1 MSNHVQ
7 LSAITEY
14 DQVVFSKHANLYTMA
29 SIKAPLRETQE
40 RESRAPINIVCVIDK
55 SGSMAGN
62 KMNLVKETLKF
73 MVEQLKSEDQLA
85 IVAFD
90 THVDTHLQFMKMDS
104 DNKKKAQRVISEL
117 KPGSQ
122 TNLSGGLF
130 EGLEM
135 LKKITNSSD
144 VASLLL
150 FTDGQCNQ
158 GITQQGEIV
167 KGVNKYLSVI
177 GKSVSIFTFGFGA
190 DHDSNMLRTIA
201 ESGYGMYYFLE
212 RSDEI
217 PQSFADCLGGL
228 LSVVAQNIKLKIE
241 TLDNGVTI
249 KALHSLHKRISESP
263 NCIELSLGDLYS
275 EEQRDVILEVYLPEL
290 RSAQDMMEVV
300 KFTLNYFDVFEGS
313 SEELETTAVVS
324 RPEVEPVNM
333 QVNYELDRQRN
344 RVEMILALQK
354 GRESAEKGDL
364 DNARKLLQAQQ
375 FHMMCSP
382 SARDNMV
389 QAINSEVLDLLN
401 NMVSPQQYSIQ
412 GMHQMNST
420 LSSITQ
426 QRSNKKSSAFTTNS
440 KSRMQEKWEEK
451 KQEKK

>member
-1 MSNHVQ
+1 MSNQVQ

-217 PQSFADCLGGL
+217 PQCKYK
-228 LSVVAQNIKLKIE
+228 V
-241 TLDNGVTI
+241 
-249 KALHSLHKRISESP
+249 
-263 NCIELSLGDLYS
+263 
-275 EEQRDVILEVYLPEL
+275 
-290 RSAQDMMEVV
+290 
-300 KFTLNYFDVFEGS
+300 
-313 SEELETTAVVS
+313 
-324 RPEVEPVNM
+324 
-333 QVNYELDRQRN
+333 VNY
-344 RVEMILALQK
+344 
-354 GRESAEKGDL
+354 
-364 DNARKLLQAQQ
+364 
-375 FHMMCSP
+375 
-382 SARDNMV
+382 
-389 QAINSEVLDLLN
+389 
-401 NMVSPQQYSIQ
+401 
-412 GMHQMNST
+412 
-420 LSSITQ
+420 
-426 QRSNKKSSAFTTNS
+426 
-440 KSRMQEKWEEK
+440 
-451 KQEKK
+451 